1 MRGNSSPIHA
11 MAVSDAKP
19 KRKQS
24 YSRQGKAGLVLSVAR
39 VNRALKA
46 ARNGKRVSDKAPLF
60 ITGTLECLADT
71 VFERAVE
78 NAKAK
83 GLKRVTNVDIVEAV
97 RTDPDLARLYSGFAF
112 ASHAPSA
119 KPIKFILSSQEEKKR
134 KKLKEDRQNTKSGNK
149 SAQATPVPPPMP

>member
-1 MRGNSSPIHA
+1 

-19 KRKQS
+19 ARKPS

-134 KKLKEDRQNTKSGNK
+134 KQQKEDRHNNKPANK
-149 SAQATPVPPPMP
+149 SAPVAAMP